1 MLRYKK
7 IFTAVLLA
15 CMGFIGACEVDTPS
29 APVSSADQIQAYLT
43 ANNLSAV
50 AQETESGLHYIIEE
64 EGVGPNPVSS
74 SVVTVHY
81 RGTLPDGTVF
91 DSSYER
97 GQPSSF
103 NLNAVISGWR
113 EGMLLFKRGT
123 VGKLIVPFE
132 LAYGSTG
139 NGDILPYTIIIFDIE
154 LFDFSK

>member
-1 MLRYKK
+1 MPTYKK
-7 IFTAVLLA
+7 IFTAIIVA
-15 CMGFIGACEVDTPS
+15 CMGLVGACEVDTPT
-29 APVSSADQIQAYLT
+29 PTVSSAEQIEAYLT

-50 AQETESGLHYIIEE
+50 AQETDSGLHYIIEE
-64 EGVGPNPVSS
+64 DGVGPNPTSS

-103 NLNAVISGWR
+103 SLGSVISGWR
-113 EGMLLFKRGT
+113 EGMLLFKRGSS
-123 VGKLIVPFE
+123 GKLIVPFE
-132 LAYGSTG
+132 LAYGSSG
-139 NGDILPYTIIIFDIE
+139 NGDIPPNTIIIFDIE